1 MIRKLPSLAVA
12 LLVAAGACGR
22 GANHDADTA
31 LNNDLSLAAQAKA
44 YRPLDSMSA
53 AERGLN
59 GTPAAAPIT
68 ASRWVCFTVTSPCD
82 DDKPA
87 LAVDVRRV
95 RATSPLDVV
104 RWVVVRGVAAAG
116 AAFIRSAAD
125 SVSSG

>member
-59 GTPAAAPIT
+59 GTPAAARPMGRT
-68 ASRWVCFTVTSPCD
+68 PVSANRMAWPSWEAMTMSSC
-82 DDKPA
+82 A
-87 LAVDVRRV
+87 QLLATPDVPGPVD
-95 RATSPLDVV
+95 
-104 RWVVVRGVAAAG
+104 
-116 AAFIRSAAD
+116 SAAHERTTVA
-125 SVSSG
+125 SLRSCRGTKSG